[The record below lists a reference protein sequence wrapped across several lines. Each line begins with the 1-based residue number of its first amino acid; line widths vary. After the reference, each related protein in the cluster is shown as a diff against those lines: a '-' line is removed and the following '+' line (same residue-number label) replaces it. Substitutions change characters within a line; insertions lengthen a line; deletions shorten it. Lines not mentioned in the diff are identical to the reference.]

1 MKLAKPKIVRP
12 AKSGS
17 PPRRATPARLRRA
30 PKPFALEAMPSR
42 TLLDLLPAGILQVDP
57 HGHIVWANASSLE
70 MLGVTLA
77 QLRGLDL
84 GYFQRHSRREDG
96 SPTTPEDYT
105 VSACLKTGLPQP
117 ARLLQIDRPDGAT
130 LWIRVSVVP
139 LGGKDSVR
147 PEGAMVC
154 FDDITAHKRL
164 EAALRESETMHR
176 GLLDA
181 MRAGVLQTSRSGEIV
196 WANQIALEI
205 IDRSRKQLPDDGGKR
220 FLRSFC
226 RADGQPLDAGNNPL
240 AQCLAT
246 GEPQPTGLISLRRDD
261 GAITWLDCTV
271 WPVPG
276 GKPGQSTGAMMAFV
290 DITGRQQAE
299 QALRESEQRFR
310 QVADCNMVGIVF
322 WQTDGRIYEANDA
335 FLRMLGH
342 TQEDVREGRINWRE
356 MTPPEHQTADEQCL
370 REIAASG
377 RCQPFEKEYFRRD
390 GPRVAVMIGAALL
403 ADEKD
408 RGVAFVLDI
417 TERRQTQQNLRE
429 SEARLRLLAEQM
441 PAVLWTVDKNLR
453 FTSSLGA
460 GLSAIHLKPGQA
472 VGMSLQEF
480 FGTDDLQFPPI
491 AAVLRALQGESLSYE
506 MTWRERSYHV
516 YVEPFHSAGSTIDG
530 CIGLAFDIT
539 ERKRIEAQLI
549 FREKRLRA
557 LIENSSDGIEL
568 VDASGEILFESPSI
582 QRLFG
587 YFSPAMV
594 GRSLFDFIHTEDH
607 PALERCFVEVR
618 RQHGAIIETR
628 YRFRHRDG
636 SWRWVEASLNNLIE
650 EPGVLAIVINF
661 RDITERQRSEEE
673 RNRLFH
679 EIEQAR
685 FRLEQL
691 SRRLVEVQEV
701 ERRNLARDLHDELGQ
716 QLTALKLLL
725 ESSPGLPPVQM
736 LHRVQEAHSRAN
748 QLQGLVRNM
757 SLDLRPTMLDDL
769 GLVPALLWLFERRS
783 GLSSFEVQFRHQNVE
798 DMRFPPEIETAAY
811 RIVQEALTNV
821 ARHSSASNAVVRLW
835 ASDDTLS
842 VQIEDK
848 GRGFDAEAAL
858 AVANSSG
865 LSGMR
870 ERAGLLGGRLTIES
884 SRGDGTTLTAELPLP
899 SKSVKKELR

>member
-1 MKLAKPKIVRP
+1 
-12 AKSGS
+12 
-17 PPRRATPARLRRA
+17 
-30 PKPFALEAMPSR
+30 MPGR
-42 TLLDLLPAGILQVDP
+42 TLLDLLPTGILQVDA
-57 HGHIVWANASSLE
+57 HGLIVWANASSLE

-77 QLRGLDL
+77 QLRSLDL
-84 GYFQRHSRREDG
+84 AYFQRHSRREDG

-105 VSACLKTGLPQP
+105 VSACLKTGQPQP
-117 ARLLQIDRPDGAT
+117 AHLLQIERPDGAI
-130 LWIRVSVVP
+130 LWIQTSAVP
-139 LGGKDSVR
+139 LGGSGAAQ
-147 PEGAMVC
+147 PQGAMVC
-154 FDDITAHKRL
+154 WEDVTAHKRL
-164 EAALRESETMHR
+164 ESALRESETMHR
-176 GLLDA
+176 GLLEA
-181 MRAGVLQTSRSGEIV
+181 MRAGVLQISPSGEIV
-196 WANQIALEI
+196 WANHLALEI
-205 IDRSRKQLPDDGGKR
+205 IDPSRKQLPVDGGRR
-220 FLRSFC
+220 FFSAFC
-226 RADGQPLDAGNNPL
+226 RADRKSLDAGNNPL

-246 GEPQPTGLISLRRDD
+246 GKSQPTGLIGLRQDD
-261 GAITWLDCTV
+261 GSITWLDCTV

-276 GKPGQSTGAMMAFV
+276 GKPGKPAGAMMAFV
-290 DITGRQQAE
+290 DITGRQQAQ
-299 QALRESEQRFR
+299 QALRESEKRFR
-310 QVADCNMVGIVF
+310 QVTDCNMIGIVF
-322 WQTDGRIYEANDA
+322 WQADGRIYEANDA
-335 FLRMLGH
+335 FLRMLGY
-342 TQEDVREGRINWRE
+342 TQEDVHQGRINWRE
-356 MTPPEHQTADEQCL
+356 ITPSEHQAADAQCL
-370 REIAASG
+370 REIEATR
-377 RCQPFEKEYFRRD
+377 RCQPYEKEYWRRD
-390 GPRVAVMIGAALL
+390 GARVAVMLGAALL
-403 ADEKD
+403 ADETD

-417 TERRQTQQNLRE
+417 TEQRRTQQNLRE

-441 PAVLWTVDKNLR
+441 PAILWTVDSNLR

-460 GLSAIHLKPGQA
+460 GLAALQLKPGQV
-472 VGMSLQEF
+472 VGMTLQEF

-491 AAVLRALQGESLSYE
+491 AAELRALQGESLSYE

-516 YVEPFHSAGSTIDG
+516 YVEPFHSAGGSTIDG

-557 LIENSSDGIEL
+557 LIENSADGIEL
-568 VDASGEILFESPSI
+568 VAASGEILFESPSI

-594 GRSLFDFIHTEDH
+594 GRSLFDFIHAEDR
-607 PALERCFVEVR
+607 PELENRFAAVR
-618 RQHGAIIETR
+618 QQHGTIIETR

-636 SWRWVEASLNNLIE
+636 TWRWVEASLNNLIE

-679 EIEQAR
+679 EIEHAR

-691 SRRLVEVQEV
+691 SRRLVEVQEA

-716 QLTALKLLL
+716 QLTALKLQL

-736 LHRVQEAHSRAN
+736 QHRVQEAYARAN

-783 GLSSFEVQFRHQNVE
+783 GLSSLEVQFRHQNVE
-798 DMRFPPEIETAAY
+798 DMRFPPAIETAAY

-821 ARHSSASNAVVRLW
+821 ARHSGASNAFVRLW

-848 GRGFDAEAAL
+848 GRGFDAEASL
-858 AVANSSG
+858 AAGNSSG

-899 SKSVKKELR
+899 TKSVKKELP